1 MEISLMEFI
10 DFIIIFTILGL
21 LIYLIVMIINF
32 VLKKSNKSNKSNNK
46 HYQIKDAS
54 VYAEN
59 SRLHFQVRGSVRFFH
74 DMFLEKED
82 LERIRKDQSKLP

>member
-1 MEISLMEFI
+1 MEFI

-32 VLKKSNKSNKSNNK
+32 VLKKSIKSNNK
-46 HYQIKDAS
+46 HYQIKDSS

>member
-1 MEISLMEFI
+1 MEFI

-32 VLKKSNKSNKSNNK
+32 VLKKSNKSNNK